1 MSAVSKI
8 TAKGQTTVP
17 SQVRAALQ
25 SKPGDLLAWEIDA
38 EGRVS
43 VRRISP
49 VDVEY
54 LRAVEGTMTE
64 WNTAEDEAA
73 YGDL

>member
-8 TAKGQTTVP
+8 TAKWQTTVP
-17 SQVRAALQ
+17 RQVRAALQ
-25 SKPGDLLAWEIDA
+25 SKPGDLLAWEVNVD
-38 EGRVS
+38 GRVV
-43 VRRISP
+43 VRRVLP

-64 WNTAEDEAA
+64 WSTAEDEAA
-73 YGDL
+73 YRDL

>member
-1 MSAVSKI
+1 MPAISKI

-17 SQVRAALQ
+17 QEVRAALQ
-25 SKPGDLLAWEIDA
+25 SKPGDLLAWEVDPN
-38 EGRVS
+38 GRVA
-43 VRRISP
+43 VRRVQP

-54 LRAVEGTMTE
+54 LKAVEATMSE
-64 WNTAEDEAA
+64 WRTAEDEAA